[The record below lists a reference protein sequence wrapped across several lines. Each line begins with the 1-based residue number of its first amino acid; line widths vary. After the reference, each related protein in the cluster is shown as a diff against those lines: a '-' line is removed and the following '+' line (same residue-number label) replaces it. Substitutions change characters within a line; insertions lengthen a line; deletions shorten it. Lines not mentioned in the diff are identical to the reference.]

1 MQKGEGR
8 AGAEQGGER
17 GGEEQEKKEEENT
30 DNTNESH
37 FQKASTLHFYTQ
49 TSESSQSRLVSAIPN
64 KKVNSVIIKGKKI
77 QWGPQRCL

>member
-17 GGEEQEKKEEENT
+17 GGEEQEKKEEEKT

-37 FQKASTLHFYTQ
+37 FQKASTLHFYT
-49 TSESSQSRLVSAIPN
+49 
-64 KKVNSVIIKGKKI
+64 
-77 QWGPQRCL
+77 